1 LAVNTHGQQQQ
12 TDEQAEG
19 EQAPVLG
26 YAARHYDGIPACC
39 SFRLDRSLQVVKDRL
54 SEEDDA
60 SICGEFKYRL
70 QPQVQWKWAL
80 KHQQD
85 TSPQTV
91 IGALADGEDDDDFDD
106 VDDDVAARIS

>member
-1 LAVNTHGQQQQ
+1 MM
-12 TDEQAEG
+12 
-19 EQAPVLG
+19 
-26 YAARHYDGIPACC
+26 R
-39 SFRLDRSLQVVKDRL
+39 RSVVSSNIDYSHR
-54 SEEDDA
+54 
-60 SICGEFKYRL
+60 
-70 QPQVQWKWAL
+70 VQWKWAL